1 MCALASIIIVFS
13 FREFLLILITKKVY
27 YSSNS
32 FNVAEPILSPIEKEI
47 DDYFMIVKYYKSEV
61 RLVSELLRKTKVSH

>member
-1 MCALASIIIVFS
+1 MVIS

-32 FNVAEPILSPIEKEI
+32 FNIVEPILSLIEKEII

-61 RLVSELLRKTKVSH
+61 RLVSELL